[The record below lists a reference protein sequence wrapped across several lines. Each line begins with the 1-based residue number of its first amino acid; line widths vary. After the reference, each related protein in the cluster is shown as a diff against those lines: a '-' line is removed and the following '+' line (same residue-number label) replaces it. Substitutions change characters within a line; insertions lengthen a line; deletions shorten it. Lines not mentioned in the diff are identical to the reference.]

1 MFPNEGTAG
10 KFKMKMYRG
19 LKKESEHLHKNFA
32 SDPGDYG
39 CGEYWTDNQEF
50 AMVYGDVISKEIEL
64 DNVYCIPSDQVSQL
78 IEEYQTCNM
87 ELDIEA
93 RLQGTM
99 KLTELFKAKGYPA
112 VLTTQYESPDILGLC
127 IFSK

>member
-39 CGEYWTDNQEF
+39 CGEYWR
-50 AMVYGDVISKEIEL
+50 
-64 DNVYCIPSDQVSQL
+64 L
-78 IEEYQTCNM
+78 IIKSLQWFM
-87 ELDIEA
+87 E
-93 RLQGTM
+93 M
-99 KLTELFKAKGYPA
+99 
-112 VLTTQYESPDILGLC
+112 
-127 IFSK
+127 